1 MGNKFQAYLHKHN
14 RKIHLGTYTNPEEAF
29 KAYKEAKEQ
38 YIKEV
43 AEEYKGKIEHRLY
56 EALMNYEVEID
67 D

>member
-1 MGNKFQAYLHKHN
+1 MYLGVFETPKQAFQV
-14 RKIHLGTYTNPEEAF
+14 
-29 KAYKEAKEQ
+29 YKQAKED

-43 AEEYKGKIEHRLY
+43 AEEYKGKIDNRLY